1 MLAARLLLAVLVGAL
16 LSACASD
23 RRAKGSAPLS
33 SFTALD
39 KDAAAAKQ
47 EQSPAEQSS
56 AERTAPPPRVKVDVE
71 FDGAD
76 ASRITMPG
84 YTRVVGDAKMV
95 LNIGTLHAQGEVKL
109 VPYTEYARARY
120 RTLFK
125 GLRCFSDPDT
135 FLVTDPR
142 YGNYLRKATVDQQGR
157 FAFDRVYPGRYW
169 VEATFENQNEL
180 DRDYKPRLCTSIG
193 HVEVPDGGEA
203 VVDFS
208 AGPGL

>member
-1 MLAARLLLAVLVGAL
+1 MIAVRLFFAVIVGAH

-23 RRAKGSAPLS
+23 RLANVTVPSS
-33 SFTALD
+33 SFTSLGEGAVARKEGL
-39 KDAAAAKQ
+39 
-47 EQSPAEQSS
+47 PARE
-56 AERTAPPPRVKVDVE
+56 PPTLVKVDVE
-71 FDGAD
+71 FDGND

-95 LNIGTLHAQGEVKL
+95 LNIGTLRAQGEVKL
-109 VPYTEYARARY
+109 VPFTEYGRARY
-120 RTLFK
+120 RSLFE
-125 GLRCFSDPDT
+125 GLRCFSDPDA

-142 YGNYLRKATVDQQGR
+142 YEKYIRTAKIDQDGR
-157 FAFDRVYPGRYW
+157 FAFDGVYPGRYW

-180 DRDYKPRLCTSIG
+180 DKDYRPRLCTSIG

-203 VVDFS
+203 IVDFS

>member
-1 MLAARLLLAVLVGAL
+1 M
-16 LSACASD
+16 
-23 RRAKGSAPLS
+23 KI
-33 SFTALD
+33 
-39 KDAAAAKQ
+39 
-47 EQSPAEQSS
+47 
-56 AERTAPPPRVKVDVE
+56 DVE

-84 YTRVVGDAKMV
+84 HTRIVGDAKMV
-95 LNIGTLHAQGEVKL
+95 LNIGALHAQGEVKL

-142 YGNYLRKATVDQQGR
+142 YGNYIRKSTIDQQGR
-157 FAFDRVYPGRYW
+157 FDFDRVYPGRYW
-169 VEATFENQNEL
+169 VEATFENLNEL
-180 DRDYKPRLCTSIG
+180 DQDYKPRLCTSIG